1 MPASTSLLLVLALG
15 GAPAPAEAGLPP
27 GRVFR
32 DCPDC
37 PWLVV
42 VPAGRFLMGSPE
54 DEPGRFEDEGPRHA
68 VDIPY
73 PFALSHAPV
82 TRDQYAAFVRATG
95 RPTADACAVMRDE
108 GWTSMPGA
116 DWRDPGFEQRGDH
129 PVVCVDWHDA
139 VAYAAWLT
147 ARTGR
152 HYRLPT
158 EAEFEYAARA
168 GRDATFPWGDAPGD
182 ICRHA
187 NVFDLSGRRPH
198 PDWAGEDCD
207 DGHAF
212 TAPVAAFPTNA
223 LGLLGMTG
231 NVYQWTADCFVDGGY
246 AGAPADGSAR
256 HAEPCAARAIRGGS
270 WLNSARGQRA
280 AMRDRDRPGD
290 RYTNVGLRVVR
301 ALPDTAAGPPPA
313 VPSAAPGA

>member
-1 MPASTSLLLVLALG
+1 MPLSSFLVLALTLA
-15 GAPAPAEAGLPP
+15 GAASTAADAPP
-27 GRVFR
+27 GGVFR
-32 DCPDC
+32 DCSDC
-37 PWLVV
+37 PWMVV
-42 VPAGRFLMGSPE
+42 LPAGRFMMGSPLG
-54 DEPGRFEDEGPRHA
+54 EPGRFEDEGPRHP
-68 VDIPY
+68 VEIPGA
-73 PFALSHAPV
+73 FALSHAPV

-95 RPTADACAVMRDE
+95 HPVADACAVMRDE
-108 GWTSMPGA
+108 GWTSTPGA
-116 DWRDPGFEQRGDH
+116 GWRDPGFEQRGDH

-147 ARTGR
+147 ARTGH

-168 GRDATFPWGDAPGD
+168 GRDATFPWGDAAGD

-187 NVFDLSGRRPH
+187 NVFDLAARRLH
-198 PDWAGEDCD
+198 PGWAGEDCD

-223 LGLLGMTG
+223 FGLLGMTG
-231 NVYQWTADCFVDGGY
+231 NVYQWTADCFVEGGY
-246 AGAPADGSAR
+246 AGAPNDGSAR
-256 HAEPCAARAIRGGS
+256 DAGPCEARAIRGGS

-301 ALPDTAAGPPPA
+301 ELPDTAAGPPA
-313 VPSAAPGA
+313 DVPRASPGA